1 MSLWASA
8 WQFVRGRLLA
18 SALTTVSVASGVS
31 LILATLLLTQ
41 REAICCGDGEIPGRV
56 LDNPPLNQ
64 PERRVEVRPA
74 PVFRRFS

>member
-41 REAICCGDGEIPGRV
+41 REAICCGYGEIPGRSSII
-56 LDNPPLNQ
+56 PPSTSPN
-64 PERRVEVRPA
+64 A
-74 PVFRRFS
+74 G